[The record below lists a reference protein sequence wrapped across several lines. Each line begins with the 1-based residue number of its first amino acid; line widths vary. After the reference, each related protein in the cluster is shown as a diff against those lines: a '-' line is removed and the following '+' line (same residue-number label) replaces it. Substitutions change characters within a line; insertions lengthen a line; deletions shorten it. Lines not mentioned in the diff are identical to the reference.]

1 MGDGD
6 GVNIKERMIRK
17 EPEDIIQI
25 GMALESFYNS
35 DAGEIVRCIA
45 NAITTKQ
52 FTGIDDN
59 QSRAEKKLGR
69 AEGISLLIT
78 DIELAI
84 DDMRRY
90 TAEIKEEQKVGG

>member
-1 MGDGD
+1 MK
-6 GVNIKERMIRK
+6 IEERMMRR
-17 EPEDIIQI
+17 EQEDIIHI

-35 DAGEIVRCIA
+35 DAGTIVRALA
-45 NAITTKQ
+45 NAITTRQ

-84 DDMRRY
+84 DDMKRL
-90 TAEIKEEQKVGG
+90 TVEIKEDQKVRME

>member
-1 MGDGD
+1 
-6 GVNIKERMIRK
+6 MIRR
-17 EPEDIIQI
+17 EQEDIIYI
-25 GMALESFYNS
+25 GMALENFYNG
-35 DAGEIVRCIA
+35 DAGEVVRAMA
-45 NAITTKQ
+45 NAITTRQ

-84 DDMRRY
+84 DDMKRL
-90 TAEIKEEQKVGG
+90 TADIKEDQRVKEDYEQYPR